1 MNELE
6 KIFLEDQALLQLA
19 WKGFNKE
26 TVGLLS
32 NKYLGEDWLVNFRT
46 EAIKDGRL
54 RYKIHFVQDKYGLP
68 WFVCVKLEIIE
79 VTSDVL
85 NISVVYEYTDVE
97 KNQID
102 IHGEGKNYFIGKTTR
117 EEVKKVAEKVIDEM
131 SKKYNV
137 VIDKSENPKIIMIH
151 LLLRYLLIK
160 DNEKMLEMKGEE

>member
-19 WKGFNKE
+19 WKGFSKE

-46 EAIKDGRL
+46 ETIKDGRL
-54 RYKIHFVQDKYGLP
+54 IYRTHFIRKKFGSS
-68 WFVCVKLEIIE
+68 WFVCIKLKIIE
-79 VTSDVL
+79 VASDVL
-85 NISVVYEYTDVE
+85 NISVTYEHNDLE
-97 KNQID
+97 KNTID
-102 IHGEGKNYFIGKTTR
+102 IHGAGINYFVGKTTR

-131 SKKYNV
+131 SEKYNI
-137 VIDKSENPKIIMIH
+137 VIDKTENPKIIMIH

>member
-32 NKYLGEDWLVNFRT
+32 NKYLGEDWSVNFRT

-54 RYKIHFVQDKYGLP
+54 RYKIHFVQNKYGSP

-102 IHGEGKNYFIGKTTR
+102 IHGEGINYFIGKTTR
-117 EEVKKVAEKVIDEM
+117 EEVKKIVEKVIDEM
-131 SKKYNV
+131 SEKYNI
-137 VIDKSENPKIIMIH
+137 VIDKTENPKMIIIH
-151 LLLRYLLIK
+151 LLLRYLHKK

>member
-19 WKGFNKE
+19 WKGFEKE
-26 TVGLLS
+26 TIGLL
-32 NKYLGEDWLVNFRT
+32 NNQYLGEDWLVNFRT

-54 RYKIHFVQDKYGLP
+54 RYKIHFVQDKYGSP

-117 EEVKKVAEKVIDEM
+117 EEVKKIVEKVIEEM
-131 SKKYNV
+131 VEKHGI
-137 VIDKSENPKIIMIH
+137 VIDKSENPKMIIIH
-151 LLLRYLLIK
+151 LLLRYLHKK
-160 DNEKMLEMKGEE
+160 DNEKMLGNEG

>member
-19 WKGFNKE
+19 CKGFKKE
-26 TVGLLS
+26 TIGLL
-32 NKYLGEDWLVNFRT
+32 NNQYLGEDWLVNFRT

-54 RYKIHFVQDKYGLP
+54 RYKIHFIRKKFGSP
-68 WFVCVKLEIIE
+68 WFVCIKLKIID
-79 VTSDVL
+79 VASDVL
-85 NISVVYEYTDVE
+85 NISVTYEHNDLE
-97 KNQID
+97 KNIID
-102 IHGEGKNYFIGKTTR
+102 IHGAGINYFIGKTTR

-131 SKKYNV
+131 SEKYNI
-137 VIDKSENPKIIMIH
+137 VIDKTENPKIIMIH